1 MVLQDYDK
9 EYDIMYVHWGD
20 KTEHSAELL
29 DGRIILDFDK
39 DDNIVGFEFMDFLKA
54 IKEHDIKLDKLFS
67 KEEKSREVKGG
78 K

>member
-1 MVLQDYDK
+1 
-9 EYDIMYVHWGD
+9 
-20 KTEHSAELL
+20 
-29 DGRIILDFDK
+29 
-39 DDNIVGFEFMDFLKA
+39 MDFLKA